1 MNDKFTRRR
10 GLISRRS
17 AMVLL
22 GSGVLGACA
31 VPTRIS
37 YGPDDGVSTRL
48 LGSDYRIRTDA
59 RTEDYPADYA
69 PRFRDGRRSHYLA
82 LSGGGADGAFGAGV
96 MAGWT
101 AAGTRPTFS
110 VISGV
115 STGALIA
122 PLAFLGPDQDGA
134 LRDIYTSGVAQGI
147 GGRPSL
153 LAALTRGALF
163 DPQPLR
169 RLVAFFVTPDLLAAI
184 AHEHRRGRRLFVL
197 TTDLDSQ
204 VGIIWNMGAIA
215 ASGDPRAVTLFEDVL
230 MASAAIPGAF
240 PPIRIAG
247 QTAAGR
253 PYEEMHGDGALI
265 SHVFTLP
272 DAAMASFRGRRTA
285 GAALTDIHM
294 LMNLRLEPQF
304 DLVEARPSAVA
315 ARSVSTLLKYQ
326 AHRQINATYDFAR
339 RAGIEF
345 QVTSIKTPAPEGAQ
359 SFAFDT
365 THMRVLYAEG
375 FERAHNGSAW
385 SRISPAL
392 ADSSATASAGQRI
405 GQVCDERC

>member
-1 MNDKFTRRR
+1 MTETFASQNGLMTRRN
-10 GLISRRS
+10 

-31 VPTRIS
+31 APPRIP

-48 LGSDYRIRTDA
+48 LGSEYRIRMDA
-59 RTEDYPADYA
+59 RPEDYPDDYA

-82 LSGGGADGAFGAGV
+82 LSGGGADGAYGAGV
-96 MAGWT
+96 LAGWT

-134 LRDIYTSGVAQGI
+134 LRDLYTSGVAEGI

-169 RLVAFFVTPDLLAAI
+169 RLVAFFVTPDLLTAI
-184 AHEHRRGRRLFVL
+184 AREHQRGRRLFVL
-197 TTDLDSQ
+197 STDMDSQ

-215 ASGDPRAVTLFEDVL
+215 ASGDPRALTLFEDVL

-253 PYEEMHGDGALI
+253 PFEELHGDGALI

-272 DAAMASFRGRRTA
+272 DAAMVSFRGRRNA

-294 LMNLRLEPQF
+294 LMNLRLELEF
-304 DLVEARPSAVA
+304 DLVEEKPSAAA
-315 ARSVSTLLKYQ
+315 ARSISTLLKYQ
-326 AHRQINATYDFAR
+326 ARRQVNTTYDFAR
-339 RAGIEF
+339 GAGIGF
-345 QVTSIKTPAPEGAQ
+345 QVTSIETPFPEDVD

-365 THMRVLYAEG
+365 AYMRVLYAEG
-375 FERAHNGSAW
+375 FERARNGSAW
-385 SRISPAL
+385 SRVPPAL
-392 ADSSATASAGQRI
+392 TPQTVLANAG
-405 GQVCDERC
+405 

>member
-1 MNDKFTRRR
+1 MNDKFTSQY

-22 GSGVLGACA
+22 GAGVLGACA
-31 VPTRIS
+31 APPRIP
-37 YGPDDGVSTRL
+37 YGPDAGPSTRL
-48 LGSDYRIRTDA
+48 LDSDYRIRTDA

-69 PRFRDGRRSHYLA
+69 PRFRDGGRSHYLA
-82 LSGGGADGAFGAGV
+82 LSGGGADGAYGAGV
-96 MAGWT
+96 LAGWT

-122 PLAFLGPDQDGA
+122 PLAFLGPDQDSV
-134 LRDIYTSGVAQGI
+134 LRDLYTSGVAEGI

-163 DPQPLR
+163 DQQPLR
-169 RLVAFFVTPDLLAAI
+169 RLVAFFVTPDLLNAI

-215 ASGDPRAVTLFEDVL
+215 ASGDPRALTLFEDVL

-253 PYEEMHGDGALI
+253 PFEEMHGDGALI

-304 DLVEARPSAVA
+304 DLVEERPSAVA
-315 ARSVSTLLKYQ
+315 ARSISTLLKYQ
-326 AHRQINATYDFAR
+326 ARRQVNATYDFAR
-339 RAGIEF
+339 GAGIGF
-345 QVTSIKTPAPEGAQ
+345 QVTSIETPAPEDVD

-365 THMRVLYAEG
+365 AHMRVLYAEG
-375 FERAHNGSAW
+375 FERARNGSAW
-385 SRISPAL
+385 SMVPPAL
-392 ADSSATASAGQRI
+392 TPQTVIANAG
-405 GQVCDERC
+405 

>member
-1 MNDKFTRRR
+1 MNDTVAGRR
-10 GLISRRS
+10 GAITRRS

-22 GSGVLGACA
+22 GSGVVGACTTS
-31 VPTRIS
+31 PRIQYS
-37 YGPDDGVSTRL
+37 PDDGVSTRL
-48 LGSDYRIRTDA
+48 LGAEYRIRTDA
-59 RTEDYPADYA
+59 RAEDYPPDYA

-96 MAGWT
+96 LAGWT

-122 PLAFLGPDQDGA
+122 PLAFLGPDQDGT
-134 LRDIYTSGVAQGI
+134 LRDLFTSGVSEGI

-169 RLVAFFVTPDLLAAI
+169 RLVALFVTPDLLAAI
-184 AHEHRRGRRLFVL
+184 ADGHRRGRRLFVL

-204 VGIIWNMGAIA
+204 RGTIWNLGAIA

-240 PPIRIAG
+240 PPIRISG

-253 PYEEMHGDGALI
+253 PFEEMHGDGALI
-265 SHVFTLP
+265 SNVFTLP
-272 DAAMASFRGRRTA
+272 ETAMASFRGK
-285 GAALTDIHM
+285 GAAEASLTDIHM
-294 LMNLRLEPQF
+294 LMNLRLEPEF
-304 DLVEARPSAVA
+304 DLVEKRPSAVA

-326 AHRQINATYDFAR
+326 ARRQVNATYDFAR
-339 RAGIEF
+339 GADIRF
-345 QVTSIKTPAPEGAQ
+345 HVTSIETPAPEDVD
-359 SFAFDT
+359 SFEFDT
-365 THMRVLYAEG
+365 AHMRVLYTEG
-375 FERAHNGSAW
+375 FARARDGSAW
-385 SRISPAL
+385 SRVPL
-392 ADSSATASAGQRI
+392 P
-405 GQVCDERC
+405 

>member
-1 MNDKFTRRR
+1 MNDIMARRR
-10 GLISRRS
+10 GPISRRS

-31 VPTRIS
+31 AAPPRIP
-37 YGPDDGVSTRL
+37 YGPDDGFSTRL

-69 PRFRDGRRSHYLA
+69 PRFLDGRRSHYLA

-96 MAGWT
+96 LAGWT

-134 LRDIYTSGVAQGI
+134 LRDLYTSGVTEGI

-169 RLVAFFVTPDLLAAI
+169 RLVAFFVTPDLLTAI

-215 ASGDPRAVTLFEDVL
+215 ASGDPRALAMFEDVL

-240 PPIRIAG
+240 PPIRISG

-253 PYEEMHGDGALI
+253 PFEEMHGDGALI

-304 DLVEARPSAVA
+304 DLVEERPSAVV
-315 ARSVSTLLKYQ
+315 ARSVSTLLKYP
-326 AHRQINATYDFAR
+326 ARRQVNATYDFAR
-339 RAGIEF
+339 AAGIGF
-345 QVTSIKTPAPEGAQ
+345 RVTSIETPAPEDVDT
-359 SFAFDT
+359 FEFDT
-365 THMRVLYAEG
+365 AHMRVLYAEG
-375 FERAHNGSAW
+375 FERARNGSAW
-385 SRISPAL
+385 SRVPPAL
-392 ADSSATASAGQRI
+392 ADSSVTASAGQRS
-405 GQVCDERC
+405 RTTK